1 MRYSVGSSLR
11 RVIDWLETAA
21 DVAGNGFGMLRRLS
35 EAVGAVVVVAAVTIA
50 TMPTVRESTVQMVR
64 GWFVSDTF
72 AQASFAAQP
81 FFSAQAESDE
91 DSAPAAGAR
100 DALVETVRWVH
111 LESPEASVAQY
122 LSRRYHV
129 ADEAVRPL
137 VLAAREA
144 GHESQLDPLLIL
156 AVMAIESSFNP
167 FAESPVG
174 AQGLMQVMTSVHAT
188 RFGLDGDLHN
198 ALEPVANIRIG
209 SAILSDAIRRGGSV
223 ERGLQLYCGAGN
235 LADDG
240 GYAFRVLSERA
251 RLRIAASG
259 NVAGALAA
267 AGIRAD
273 NKTVGSV
280 TPAPLRAPGASSGVA
295 SSSS

>member
-1 MRYSVGSSLR
+1 MRYSVGSRLR
-11 RVIDWLETAA
+11 RGIDWLEAAA
-21 DVAGNGFGMLRRLS
+21 DLAGNGFGMLRRLS
-35 EAVGAVVVVAAVTIA
+35 EAVGALVVVAAVTIA

-81 FFSAQAESDE
+81 FFSAQSDSSDE
-91 DSAPAAGAR
+91 DSAPAPGAR

-144 GHESQLDPLLIL
+144 GRESQVDPLLIL

-223 ERGLQLYCGAGN
+223 ERGLALYCGAGN

-240 GYAFRVLSERA
+240 GYGFRVLNERA

-273 NKTVGSV
+273 SKTVGSV
-280 TPAPLRAPGASSGVA
+280 TPAPLRAPEASTT

>member
-1 MRYSVGSSLR
+1 
-11 RVIDWLETAA
+11 
-21 DVAGNGFGMLRRLS
+21 
-35 EAVGAVVVVAAVTIA
+35 
-50 TMPTVRESTVQMVR
+50 
-64 GWFVSDTF
+64 
-72 AQASFAAQP
+72 
-81 FFSAQAESDE
+81 
-91 DSAPAAGAR
+91 
-100 DALVETVRWVH
+100 
-111 LESPEASVAQY
+111 
-122 LSRRYHV
+122 
-129 ADEAVRPL
+129 
-137 VLAAREA
+137 
-144 GHESQLDPLLIL
+144 
-156 AVMAIESSFNP
+156 VMAIESSFNP

-198 ALEPVANIRIG
+198 ALAPVANIRIG

-240 GYAFRVLSERA
+240 GYAFRVLNERA

-273 NKTVGSV
+273 SKTVGSV
-280 TPAPLRAPGASSGVA
+280 TPAPLRAPEAST